1 MKLLIGICVSAL
13 LFSTDVVFADSILS
27 PRIPEK
33 VKSECASCHMVYQP
47 AFLPKESWT
56 RIMNDLDKHYGTD
69 ASLDA
74 QSIKEISQWLNQNA
88 GTYKRASSVPS
99 NDRITESA
107 WFVKK
112 HRKINDSI
120 WRSAKVK
127 GKSNCMACH
136 TSADKG
142 NYDDDDVRMP
152 K

>member
-1 MKLLIGICVSAL
+1 
-13 LFSTDVVFADSILS
+13 
-27 PRIPEK
+27 
-33 VKSECASCHMVYQP
+33 
-47 AFLPKESWT
+47 
-56 RIMNDLDKHYGTD
+56 MNDLDKHYGTD